1 MARVA
6 ALLASVA
13 VTAAMPAAAQT
24 RSATTNMPVIGSAPQ
39 ICVLQPPRLAP
50 GAQTNFRGLSGET
63 LQIDQMVDSTT
74 LATNA
79 ASASVQFDAVCSFPH
94 RLRIESQNN
103 GLWRT
108 SELPPIPAAGFT
120 YAVPYRA
127 EVSWAGVNTALDAD
141 ALSRRIAE
149 RGVTIDRPGAGTLEL
164 RIEIQQGASNVR
176 ANAPVIAGYYG
187 DTLRIVLEPQQ

>member
-1 MARVA
+1 MTRVA
-6 ALLASVA
+6 LLLAPVA
-13 VTAAMPAAAQT
+13 MTVALPAVAQT
-24 RSATTNMPVIGSAPQ
+24 RSATSNMPVIGSAPQ
-39 ICVLQPPRLAP
+39 ICALQPPRLAP

-63 LQIDQMVDSTT
+63 LQIDQMADSTT
-74 LATNA
+74 LAANA
-79 ASASVQFDAVCSFPH
+79 ARASIQFEAVCSFPH
-94 RLRIESQNN
+94 RLRLESQNN

-108 SELPPIPAAGFT
+108 SELAAIPSGDFT

-141 ALSRRIAE
+141 ALSRRVAE

-187 DTLRIVLEPQQ
+187 DTLRIVLEPQ

>member
-13 VTAAMPAAAQT
+13 VTAASSAVAQT
-24 RSATTNMPVIGSAPQ
+24 RSATTDMPVVGSAPQ
-39 ICVLQPPRLAP
+39 ICTLQPPRLAP
-50 GAQTNFRGLSGET
+50 GAQVNFRGLSGET
-63 LQIDQMVDSTT
+63 LQIDQMADSTT
-74 LATNA
+74 LAANA

-94 RLRIESQNN
+94 RLRVESQNN

-108 SELPPIPAAGFT
+108 SELAPIPAAGFT

-127 EVSWAGVNTALDAD
+127 EVSWAGANTALDAD
-141 ALSRRIAE
+141 ALSRRVAE
-149 RGVTIDRPGAGTLEL
+149 RGVTVDHPAVGTLEL

-187 DTLRIVLEPQQ
+187 DTLRIVLEPQ

>member
-1 MARVA
+1 MSRVA
-6 ALLASVA
+6 PLFALVA
-13 VTAAMPAAAQT
+13 VAAALPATAQT
-24 RSATTNMPVIGSAPQ
+24 RSATTNMPVVGSAPQ
-39 ICVLQPPRLAP
+39 ICALQPPRLAP
-50 GAQTNFRGLSGET
+50 GAQVNFRGLSGET

-74 LATNA
+74 LAANA
-79 ASASVQFDAVCSFPH
+79 ARAAIQFEAVCSFPH

-108 SELPPIPAAGFT
+108 SELAAIPSGGFT

-141 ALSRRIAE
+141 ALSRRVAE

-187 DTLRIVLEPQQ
+187 DTLRIVLEPQ